1 MQTRLAERAEV
12 VARTVISQQAFYQ
25 SELCTANQKQLL
37 ETMVGA
43 AIWYF
48 PQSDE
53 LWTGAISSE
62 ALTALAEADRP
73 KAVKLTKDHH
83 YPRKVAAAE
92 LFALD
97 WSAITD
103 GAAVV
108 LDRYLTAYGKFNY
121 VLPEENKRLVK
132 FQKTHLFVSPQH
144 AYQQAGIRLIE
155 LSRPLLKAIVAGDRE
170 LAELALSG
178 EID

>member
-1 MQTRLAERAEV
+1 
-12 VARTVISQQAFYQ
+12 
-25 SELCTANQKQLL
+25 
-37 ETMVGA
+37 
-43 AIWYF
+43 
-48 PQSDE
+48 
-53 LWTGAISSE
+53 
-62 ALTALAEADRP
+62 
-73 KAVKLTKDHH
+73 
-83 YPRKVAAAE
+83 
-92 LFALD
+92 
-97 WSAITD
+97 
-103 GAAVV
+103 V